1 MPLAIL
7 AMDAEWVSEE
17 IAGQARN
24 DGERV
29 AAIPL

>member
-7 AMDAEWVSEE
+7 ATDAEWVSEE

-29 AAIPL
+29 MMSG